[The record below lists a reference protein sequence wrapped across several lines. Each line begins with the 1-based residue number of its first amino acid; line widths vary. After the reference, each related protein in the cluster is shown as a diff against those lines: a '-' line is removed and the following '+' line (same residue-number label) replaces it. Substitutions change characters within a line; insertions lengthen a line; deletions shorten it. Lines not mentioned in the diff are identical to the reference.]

1 MSRGRSCNGSTSVV
15 RTINE
20 RDVVLIEAERTT
32 QDHVKTKRVTCEL
45 QQTWKRPALNDT
57 TQLNISSTRR
67 WRNVMQQC
75 LTDQFNSIQLSVLI
89 C

>member
-1 MSRGRSCNGSTSVV
+1 MSGGRSCNGSTSVV

-45 QQTWKRPALNDT
+45 QQTWKRPAINDT
-57 TQLNISSTRR
+57 TQ
-67 WRNVMQQC
+67 
-75 LTDQFNSIQLSVLI
+75 FNTACERPACSQ
-89 C
+89 